1 MDTTSQPTPKPKRS
15 LRKLLKIV
23 SLVLLLVVYTVGVS
37 LGSIWWR
44 DKSVQDAHNAIDPRR
59 VVQDL
64 LVKFLDLKTVK
75 RHITYRDNADRGM
88 LVDWDLTSDFSN
100 PRSAKTTGFLTLT
113 WLRDKT
119 EYKQKLEMV
128 LMKGGSYEGTGYFRV
143 VDGADLTGAPK
154 DWFKAYYQSLSFG
167 PYSSSGKLYD
177 RHGSYSN
184 GTQSFG
190 SIFSN
195 TPYKDQMK
203 NFSGFDFEKFNSAEF
218 YIIAGNMREGNDKT
232 SLAEMIRA
240 NRPYAMQNCDKDQT
254 TAWCSGQ
261 SNSSEMQ
268 AVSGKYYESEGFGGN
283 SLTFGPIQY
292 WMIADLKTGWLTK
305 FQIDEYGSDSF
316 VTEFSAHNEPV
327 EIKAPI

>member
-1 MDTTSQPTPKPKRS
+1 MV
-15 LRKLLKIV
+15 IV
-23 SLVLLLVVYTVGVS
+23 GSIVLLIAYSAGLFAVGS
-37 LGSIWWR
+37 WWR
-44 DKSVQDAHNAIDPRR
+44 DKSVQDAHNAIDPKK
-59 VVQDL
+59 VVQDS
-64 LVKFLDLKTVK
+64 LVKFLDLGTVK

-88 LVDWDLTSDFSN
+88 LVDWDLVSDFSN
-100 PRSAKTTGFLTLT
+100 PRDAKTKGFLTLT

-128 LMKGGSYEGTGYFRV
+128 LVKGRSYTGTGYFRV
-143 VDGADLTGAPK
+143 VEGAELTGAPK
-154 DWFKAYYQSLSFG
+154 DWFKVSFQSLSFG
-167 PYSSSGKLYD
+167 SSGKLYE
-177 RHGSYSN
+177 RRGGYSN

-203 NFSGFDFEKFNSAEF
+203 NFSGFDFDKFNSAEF

-240 NRPYAMQNCDKDQT
+240 NRPYAMQNCDKDQA

-261 SNSSEMQ
+261 SNSGEMQ

-283 SLTFGPIQY
+283 SLTFDPIQY

-316 VTEFSAHNEPV
+316 VTEFSAYNEPV